1 MPSSSAALSASTRS
15 LRSQKSSNEQ
25 KLKAIFNFSSSDED
39 DDGEVSKVPESQ
51 PDHLEDDD
59 DAEVIAIPE
68 SQPDDEVE
76 MQVPPDPPTVL
87 VRR

>member
-39 DDGEVSKVPESQ
+39 DDGEVCKVPESQ
-51 PDHLEDDD
+51 PDHLEDD

-76 MQVPPDPPTVL
+76 MQVPPDPPTVV